1 MSLDVNNIIHLTVI
15 AATFALVLSLWLG
28 VVLLWSIKRNA
39 RAKAVRKRVLI
50 EEAETAST
58 RPLKLWTQGREAVV
72 HRPAFHRLGIA
83 TKTRLKFQ
91 EAGWE
96 VDLRSLTVGS
106 IALVLLSFFFSYATT
121 ASLMPGIGAV
131 ILAAFVLWFL
141 LQRRI
146 LKRTALFESQF
157 VDALDIA
164 ARSLRAGHPLVGAFQ
179 LIATEVPAPV
189 GGLFAEICQAQE
201 MGLSIE
207 RAIQEVGKAFNNSDV
222 RIFGTSVAIQIKSG
236 GNLADMMDRLA
247 YVIRDRMRLSRRV
260 RVLTAQTQFSKRIL
274 AVLPVVVF
282 VVLSSVNP
290 KYMSTMY
297 STETGRFL
305 LSIAAVGVILGIWI
319 MNRLSVIR
327 Y

>member
-1 MSLDVNNIIHLTVI
+1 MSLDINNIIHLTVI

-28 VVLLWSIKRNA
+28 VVLLWSIKRSA
-39 RAKAVRKRVLI
+39 REKAVRKRVLI
-50 EEAETAST
+50 EESETAAT
-58 RPLKLWTQGREAVV
+58 RPLKLWTQGREAVID
-72 HRPAFHRLGIA
+72 RPAFHRLGLAARI
-83 TKTRLKFQ
+83 RLKFQ

-96 VDLRSLTVGS
+96 VELRSLTVGS
-106 IALVLLSFFFSYATT
+106 VGLVLLSFFFSYAMTK
-121 ASLMPGIGAV
+121 SLMPGLGAV

-146 LKRTALFESQF
+146 IKRTALFESQF

-207 RAIQEVGKAFNNSDV
+207 RAIQEVGRTFNNSDV
-222 RIFGTSVAIQIKSG
+222 RIFGTSVAIQIRSG

-247 YVIRDRMRLSRRV
+247 YVIRDRMRLNRRV

-282 VVLSSVNP
+282 VVLSSANP

-297 STETGRFL
+297 TTDTGRFL
-305 LSIAAVGVILGIWI
+305 LSIAALGVILGIWI

>member
-1 MSLDVNNIIHLTVI
+1 MTFDINNIIHLTVI

-39 RAKAVRKRVLI
+39 REKAVRKRVII

-58 RPLKLWTQGREAVV
+58 RPLKLWHQGREAVV
-72 HRPAFHRLGIA
+72 HRPAFRRMGLAPRI
-83 TKTRLKFQ
+83 KLKFQ

-106 IALVLLSFFFSYATT
+106 IGLVLLSFFFSYATT
-121 ASLMPGIGAV
+121 KSLMPGLGAV

-179 LIATEVPAPV
+179 LIATEVPPPV
-189 GGLFAEICQAQE
+189 GALFAEICQAQE

-207 RAIQEVGKAFNNSDV
+207 RAIQEVGKVFSNPDV

-274 AVLPVVVF
+274 AVLPVIIF

-297 STETGRFL
+297 STDAGRFL